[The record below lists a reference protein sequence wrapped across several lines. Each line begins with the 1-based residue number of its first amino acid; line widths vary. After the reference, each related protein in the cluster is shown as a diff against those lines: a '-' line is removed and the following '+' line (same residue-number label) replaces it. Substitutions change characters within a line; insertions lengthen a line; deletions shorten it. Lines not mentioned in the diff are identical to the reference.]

1 VGDLA
6 RLPTPSLLLDRERL
20 VRNAARMRAIAD
32 RTGVVFRPHV
42 KTHKSPEIARLQHGG
57 VPGPITVSTLAEAE
71 AFERE
76 GFSDVTYAVPIEP
89 GKFARAFELSRR
101 VRLHLLTDDEATT
114 EALHRAASEAGV
126 RISIFLEVDCGDHRC
141 GVDPGASQAIA
152 LARQIADSPSL
163 IFAGLLTHAGH
174 SYAATTLEAV
184 RRVARQERDATIEFA
199 DRLRAAGVAVPVIS
213 IGSTPTMTQA
223 DDLSGVTEIRP
234 GNYIFFDSFQ
244 AVHGSCTF
252 EDCALTV
259 LAAVVHNDGKRVV
272 VDAGAI
278 ALSKDLG
285 PRDLDPDSGYGHV
298 LDLEA
303 RDTGLRIG
311 NLSQEH
317 GEIDLPPGADAG
329 AFPAGS
335 RVRVLVNH
343 ACLTAAQ
350 HERYHVIE
358 QGRLVAEWPIAR
370 GW

>member
-1 VGDLA
+1 M
-6 RLPTPSLLLDRERL
+6 RE
-20 VRNAARMRAIAD
+20 IAD
-32 RTGVVFRPHV
+32 RADVALRPHV

-57 VPGPITVSTLAEAE
+57 ASGPITVSTLAEAE
-71 AFERE
+71 AFAQE
-76 GFSDVTYAVPIEP
+76 GFSDITYAVPIEP
-89 GKFARAFELSRR
+89 GKFVRALDLARR
-101 VRLHLLTDDEATT
+101 VRLHLLTDDTAAAG
-114 EALHRAASEAGV
+114 ALSRAASEAGV
-126 RISIFLEVDCGDHRC
+126 RIPIFLEVDCGDHRC
-141 GVDPGASQAIA
+141 GVDPGAPQAIA
-152 LARQIADSPSL
+152 LARQIAESPSL
-163 IFAGLLTHAGH
+163 IFAGLLTHGGH

-184 RRVARQERDATIEFA
+184 RRVARQERDATVEFA
-199 DRLRAAGVAVPVIS
+199 DRLRAAGIAVPVIS

-223 DDLSGVTEIRP
+223 EDLSGITEIRP
-234 GNYIFFDSFQ
+234 GNYVFFDSFQ

-285 PRDLDPDSGYGHV
+285 PRDLDPDSGHGHV

-303 RDTGLRIG
+303 RDTGWRIG

-317 GEIDLPPGADAG
+317 GEIDLPSGADA
-329 AFPAGS
+329 ARFPVGS
-335 RVRVLVNH
+335 RLRILVNH

-358 QGRLVAEWPIAR
+358 DGRVIAEWPISR